1 MAYSYSSTYGIPTTG
16 LRLFTVYGPFGRSDM
31 AIFKFTKSILEK
43 KIINLYNQ
51 GKNIR
56 DFTYIDDVSKAV
68 INIINKPSKNHI
80 PYQIFN
86 IGSGKSLSNFK
97 LLKLIEKNLNTK
109 SVYLLNKAQLG
120 DVKKTH
126 SNNSLIRKKIRFI
139 PKNSVKKGLKKFLK
153 WYKEYFKEIS

>member
-1 MAYSYSSTYGIPTTG
+1 MPTTG
-16 LRLFTVYGPFGRSDM
+16 LRFFTVYGPFGRSDM

-43 KIINLYNQ
+43 KTINLYNQ

-56 DFTYIDDVSKAV
+56 DFTYIDDVSKVV

-97 LLKLIEKNLNTK
+97 LLKLIEKNLKTQ
-109 SVYLLNKAQLG
+109 SVYLLNKPQLG

-126 SNNSLIRKKIRFI
+126 SNNSLIRKKIRFM
-139 PKNSVKKGLKKFLK
+139 PKNSIEKGLKKFLS
-153 WYKEYFKEIS
+153 WYIEYIRKTS